1 MPVPSDYKP
10 NIPQA
15 TDLLS
20 QSQLDLLNNFGA
32 IQALIDINHSDF
44 ANPNA
49 GKHNFVEMPVQFP
62 VPTTAGSEVGLY
74 CQTSV
79 STAQPELVFAR
90 QAGSTAPAAVQIT
103 EFTSAGWTNPGWSK
117 LPSGIMLKW
126 HANIGFGG
134 SATKI
139 INVNTDVP
147 GSPNFITTLT
157 ILVTL
162 IDTAATYDH
171 VVGISNVTFPHF
183 TAYTPI
189 IPPGTVAFS
198 YLAIGY

>member
-10 NIPQA
+10 AIPQA

-32 IQALIDINHSDF
+32 IQALVDINHSDF

-49 GKHNFVEMPVQFP
+49 GKHNFVEMPVQSP
-62 VPTTAGSEVGLY
+62 VPTTAGNEVGLY
-74 CQTSV
+74 CQTSAI
-79 STAQPELVFAR
+79 TTQPELVFAR

-103 EFTSAGWTNPGWSK
+103 EFTSAGWTNPGWTV

-126 HANIGFGG
+126 RANIGFGA
-134 SATKI
+134 SSTVTINLNATA
-139 INVNTDVP
+139 P
-147 GSPNFITTLT
+147 ASPNFTTTLT
-157 ILVTL
+157 ILITP
-162 IDTAATYDH
+162 IDTAGTYTQ
-171 VVGISNVTFPHF
+171 VIGIKNVTFPNF
-183 TAYTPI
+183 TVYTPI
-189 IPPGTVAFS
+189 VPPGTVLFS